1 MVTPESAPWL
11 GPRVPGAWPGSDIK
25 GMHKDT
31 LGSDGQQLT
40 GEAAEETGGGVW
52 AREEGEAL
60 GPFLLGSSFV
70 ARGSCLGV
78 STLKWGL
85 WTPVEQC
92 HVFSDPCAMAVVTA
106 VPGLLSECKLL
117 RVEH

>member
-11 GPRVPGAWPGSDIK
+11 GPRFPGAWPESDIK
-25 GMHKDT
+25 RMHKDT

-70 ARGSCLGV
+70 ARGSC
-78 STLKWGL
+78 
-85 WTPVEQC
+85 
-92 HVFSDPCAMAVVTA
+92 
-106 VPGLLSECKLL
+106 PGCEYVKMGPLDTS
-117 RVEH
+117 R

>member
-11 GPRVPGAWPGSDIK
+11 GPRFPGAWPGSDIK
-25 GMHKDT
+25 RMHKDT

-70 ARGSCLGV
+70 ARGSC
-78 STLKWGL
+78 
-85 WTPVEQC
+85 
-92 HVFSDPCAMAVVTA
+92 
-106 VPGLLSECKLL
+106 PGCEYVKMGPLDTS
-117 RVEH
+117 R

>member
-1 MVTPESAPWL
+1 MDRQPGRTPGSSLSTWWAETASRGWCVVTPESAQWL

-31 LGSDGQQLT
+31 LGSDGWQFT

-60 GPFLLGSSFV
+60 GPFLLGFFSV
-70 ARGSCLGV
+70 ARGSG
-78 STLKWGL
+78 
-85 WTPVEQC
+85 
-92 HVFSDPCAMAVVTA
+92 
-106 VPGLLSECKLL
+106 PGCEYVKMGSLDTS
-117 RVEH
+117 R